1 MRKIDP
7 VAITATK
14 PSPAPLGQDGTAVQ
28 LVCLALILAV
38 LMLGFRIVSIW

>member
-7 VAITATK
+7 VAIAATN
-14 PSPAPLGQDGTAVQ
+14 PSQAALREDDTPVQ

-38 LMLGFRIVSIW
+38 LMLGCRIASIW

>member
-7 VAITATK
+7 VAIAATK
-14 PSPAPLGQDGTAVQ
+14 PSPAALREDDTPVQ

-38 LMLGFRIVSIW
+38 MMLGCRIVSIW

>member
-1 MRKIDP
+1 MRKINP
-7 VAITATK
+7 VAITAIK
-14 PSPAPLGQDGTAVQ
+14 PSPAPLRQDGAPVQ